1 MTHLSFSNRQRTRR
15 IDLRLLRKVTA
26 VCLKEI
32 FDQPQFELG
41 IHLVA
46 AEEMATVNQNF
57 LQHSGSTDVITFD
70 YGQGAAELPS
80 AAGVPISNTPKIPT
94 ILPSATRQHVLH
106 GEIFISI
113 DDAISQAKKFKTT
126 WQSELVRYVVHG
138 ILHLRG
144 FDDLN
149 PVARKKMKREENRV
163 VDELTHRFPL
173 SKLQRASKK

>member
-1 MTHLSFSNRQRTRR
+1 MTLLSLRNRQRTRR
-15 IDLRLLRKVTA
+15 VDLRLLRKVA
-26 VCLKEI
+26 IFCLKEI
-32 FDQPQFELG
+32 FEVREFELG

-46 AEEMATVNQNF
+46 AEEMAGVNQTF

-70 YGQGAAELPS
+70 HAETKN
-80 AAGVPISNTPKIPT
+80 VI
-94 ILPSATRQHVLH
+94 H

-113 DDAISQAKKFKTT
+113 DDAVSQAKEFGTT
-126 WQSELVRYVVHG
+126 WQLELVRYVVHG

-163 VDELTHRFPL
+163 VEELTRRFPL
-173 SKLQRASKK
+173 SKLQRPKK

>member
-1 MTHLSFSNRQRTRR
+1 MTHLSFSNRQRARR
-15 IDLRLLRKVTA
+15 IDLRLLRKITI

-32 FDQPQFELG
+32 FAQPQFELG

-70 YGQGAAELPS
+70 YVGTEN
-80 AAGVPISNTPKIPT
+80 VI
-94 ILPSATRQHVLH
+94 H

-113 DDAISQAKKFKTT
+113 DDAVSQAKEFKTT

-138 ILHLRG
+138 ILHLKG

-163 VDELTHRFPL
+163 VKELTRRFPL
-173 SKLQRASKK
+173 SKLQRSSQK

>member
-1 MTHLSFSNRQRTRR
+1 MTLLSLRNRQRTRR
-15 IDLRLLRKVTA
+15 VDLRLLRKITIA
-26 VCLKEI
+26 CLKEI
-32 FDQPQFELG
+32 FEVQEFELG

-46 AEEMATVNQNF
+46 AKEMAGVNQTF

-70 YGQGAAELPS
+70 YTGTE
-80 AAGVPISNTPKIPT
+80 T
-94 ILPSATRQHVLH
+94 LH

-113 DDAISQAKKFKTT
+113 DDAVSQAKEFGTT

-163 VDELTHRFPL
+163 VEELTHRFPL
-173 SKLQRASKK
+173 SKLQRSSKK